1 MDEFLKNLNDSLAN
15 LPFWIGLF
23 SVAAFAYSRFSVS
36 LPDVDELSPPL
47 QPRSFTTAFRF
58 YHAACTYFGIYALV
72 YLALLVIGTIPSLRE
87 FLGSA
92 LVLPAGSSSDAKI
105 GTPAWAALVAT
116 AVLPAM
122 PVVSAI
128 DEQLRGVLQDFA
140 SIPTKASMLAR
151 DVLALVQPA
160 EPAQCDETTKIDGVV
175 AAIKAHKERAERI
188 FEAFSTFSDDAGV
201 VIGVSRR
208 YDKFFRSNQKMI
220 EGFKQD
226 FTATPEGYATLEA
239 ARSVERKYRVG
250 VRKIARFLMCAILE
264 AETTEFAARARL
276 RALGLKVP
284 LMPVEFQ
291 PSLIVLSFAVIFGMT
306 WVGSYLSASV
316 FFVIERPAGQTFF
329 GLLGGETPTFFL
341 WSLSAILFYTLPL
354 VFAAGATMYVL
365 DRKQT
370 APDNDPTTTATSV
383 VLTFLGS
390 AAVAL
395 FILLPTA
402 FLTQKIQA
410 DPRVIKFWELVP
422 WVIPPAVIATTF
434 MYLSSTWKLGISWIS
449 DTGAYILFHALA
461 ATVASMIAYLL
472 WRAVGGSFA
481 SGVPEGLPLYLV
493 PVTSATIGAGIGWAL
508 AKVRRGNPAG

>member
-23 SVAAFAYSRFSVS
+23 SVAAFAYSRFAVS

-58 YHAACTYFGIYALV
+58 WHAACTYFGIYALV
-72 YLALLVIGTIPSLRE
+72 YLALLVIGTIPTLRQ

-92 LVLPAGSSSDAKI
+92 LVLPAGSSSNATV

-128 DEQLRGVLQDFA
+128 DERLRGILQDFA
-140 SIPTKASMLAR
+140 SIPTKARMLGR
-151 DVLALVQPA
+151 DVLALVRPI
-160 EPAQCDETTKIDGVV
+160 EPAPWDDTTKIEGVV
-175 AAIKAHKERAERI
+175 AAIKAHKERSERI
-188 FEAFSTFSDDAGV
+188 FEVFSMLSDDSV
-201 VIGVSRR
+201 VAIGVSRR
-208 YDKFFRSNQKMI
+208 YDKFFRANQKMI

-250 VRKIARFLMCAILE
+250 VRKIARFLMCAILQ
-264 AETTEFAARARL
+264 AETTEFAARGRL
-276 RALGLKVP
+276 RALGLDVP
-284 LMPVEFQ
+284 LMGIEFR
-291 PSLIVLSFAVIFGMT
+291 PGLIVLSFAAIFATT
-306 WVGSYLSASV
+306 WVGSYLSACL

-329 GLLGGETPTFFL
+329 GLLGSETPTFFL
-341 WSLSAILFYTLPL
+341 WSLSTVLLYTLPL

-365 DRKQT
+365 DLKQT
-370 APDNDPTTTATSV
+370 ATESDPTTAATSV

-390 AAVAL
+390 AGVAL
-395 FILLPTA
+395 FILLPTT

-410 DPRVIKFWELVP
+410 DPRVIKFWEIVP

-434 MYLSSTWKLGISWIS
+434 MYLSSTWKLGLAWIS
-449 DTGAYILFHALA
+449 DNRAYILFHALA
-461 ATVASMIAYLL
+461 ATVAATIAYLL

-481 SGVPEGLPLYLV
+481 TGVPERLPLYLV
-493 PVTSATIGAGIGWAL
+493 PITSAAIGGGIGWVL
-508 AKVRRGNPAG
+508 AKVRRANPAG